1 MNTKPITD
9 RNNQPTHD
17 NWKTPSYL
25 YDELD
30 REFHFNFD
38 PCPLNADFNGLEIE
52 WGTSNFINPPYNK
65 IDKPRFIQKAWDE
78 WQSGKT
84 CVLLLPVATSTIIF
98 HKLIY
103 PYAEIRF
110 LKGRVAFEGFNS
122 NGKYVTKKKGKH
134 DSMIVVY
141 EH

>member
-1 MNTKPITD
+1 MNTKTITD

-65 IDKPRFIQKAWDE
+65 IDKPRFIQKA
-78 WQSGKT
+78 
-84 CVLLLPVATSTIIF
+84 
-98 HKLIY
+98 
-103 PYAEIRF
+103 
-110 LKGRVAFEGFNS
+110 
-122 NGKYVTKKKGKH
+122 
-134 DSMIVVY
+134 
-141 EH
+141 